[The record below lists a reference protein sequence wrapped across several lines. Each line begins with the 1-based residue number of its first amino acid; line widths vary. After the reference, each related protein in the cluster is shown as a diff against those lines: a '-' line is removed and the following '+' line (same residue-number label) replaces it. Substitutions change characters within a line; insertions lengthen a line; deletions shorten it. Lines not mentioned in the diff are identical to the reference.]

1 MSADAACLAVAK
13 HLCADPFSLYEPAA
27 TWFKDSWSQY
37 APLSGEQHREVS
49 IDAIFSLSAALWPN
63 YNRQTPGMHRPSFRM
78 HRPKNRPASPNS
90 RLVHAGPTCHYNF
103 DCAAHSGFLQSSNT
117 RAQQFASGG
126 DDLSSWGVRVSLRLI
141 LLPLAISNRH
151 PTENKQIMPN
161 PTGWLPTGG
170 STRFRFPIT
179 GAHSLRRHTRG
190 KGRRGQETKSEG
202 EGVDFFTPG
211 QGAPGTYGKRVFGA
225 SAFAPGSSSP

>member
-37 APLSGEQHREVS
+37 APLSGEHHREVS

-63 YNRQTPGMHRPSFRM
+63 YNRQTPGMHRPRFRM

-90 RLVHAGPTCHYNF
+90 RLRHAGPTCHCKF

-117 RAQQFASGG
+117 RAQQFAPGG
-126 DDLSSWGVRVSLRLI
+126 DDLSSCGVSLRLI
-141 LLPLAISNRH
+141 LLPLASSNRH

-161 PTGWLPTGG
+161 PTGWLPPGG

-179 GAHSLRRHTRG
+179 GTHSLMRHTRG
-190 KGRRGQETKSEG
+190 NGRRGQETKSEG

-225 SAFAPGSSSP
+225 SALAPGSSSP